1 MTDYICVQ
9 PAYGVKLN
17 SMKAVE
23 CHYAADKDFMIL
35 SVVHG
40 AGRYINRS
48 NVEQAK
54 GRIKLEIRYGKD
66 GRKAMILPKD

>member
-1 MTDYICVQ
+1 MIDYICVQ
-9 PAYGVKLN
+9 PAYGVQLN

-23 CHYAADKDFMIL
+23 LHYANNRDFQIL

>member
-1 MTDYICVQ
+1 MEYISVQ
-9 PAYGVKLN
+9 PAYGVQLN

-23 CHYAADKDFMIL
+23 LHYANNRDFQIL

-40 AGRYINRS
+40 NGRYINRT

-54 GRIKLEIRYGKD
+54 GQIKLEIRYGKD